1 MEVADK
7 MLLKALLNTSSYK
20 LISNAPCDYIRNKI
34 IVEQLRQ
41 KDTSCLFMFLY
52 ILQEIGNYGVI
63 HDKLISGKDYICII
77 IIIQY
82 GSYCVLGIM
91 EVCCF

>member
-7 MLLKALLNTSSYK
+7 MLFRSLLNSGDYK
-20 LISNAPCDYIRNKI
+20 MISNAPCDYIRNKI

-41 KDTSCLFMFLY
+41 RDTSFLFVFLY

-63 HDKLISGKDYICII
+63 HDKLISSKDYVCIMII
-77 IIIQY
+77 IYIR
-82 GSYCVLGIM
+82 VM
-91 EVCCF
+91 EVCAKISTS